1 MAYTTTFD
9 VSVCQFIE
17 AMAVGANFARAKTN
31 IAQRRSVA
39 VLTLYSCMTPLG
51 IFLGM
56 VLSASL
62 QGPSAFAAEA
72 VALSIASGSFIYLA
86 FHELS
91 EENAGQESGSLEKIL
106 LFSAGLT
113 SMAAL
118 AVWA

>member
-1 MAYTTTFD
+1 M
-9 VSVCQFIE
+9 S
-17 AMAVGANFARAKTN
+17 VGANFARAKQN
-31 IAQRRSVA
+31 IDQDRSVA

-56 VLSASL
+56 LLSSTL
-62 QGPSAFAAEA
+62 QGTHAHVVES

-91 EENAGQESGSLEKIL
+91 EEDAGQETSAAEKML
-106 LFSAGLT
+106 LFSIGLG

>member
-1 MAYTTTFD
+1 
-9 VSVCQFIE
+9 
-17 AMAVGANFARAKTN
+17 MAVGANFARAKSN

-51 IFLGM
+51 IFMGM
-56 VLSASL
+56 ILSAEL

-72 VALSIASGSFIYLA
+72 AALSIASGSFIYLA

-91 EENAGQESGSLEKIL
+91 EENAGQESGSLEKIM
-106 LFSAGLT
+106 LFSLGMT